1 MKAANLQKSTM
12 VPLEFETDAVT
23 QSKVLKELS
32 AMISSEVLDKHM
44 GEHGSLCFVVR
55 RPG

>member
-1 MKAANLQKSTM
+1 MYLSLLQM
-12 VPLEFETDAVT
+12 VPLEFERDAVT